1 MSYETIVLD
10 RIGPVARIALNRPEK
25 RNAVNDAVHAELRD
39 ALSTLE
45 RDATAKALILTGTGD
60 RAFCSGQDLSARTP
74 PKDGKPVRDLGAG
87 LEKSYNALVRR
98 LRDIRMPVVTAL
110 NGVAAGAGAGLAL
123 AGDVMVAARSASMV
137 ISFARIGLVPD
148 AGVTHHLPRLIG
160 EGRAL
165 AAALTMEPIDAE
177 KLLAWGIAW
186 RVVDSG
192 ELESASLA
200 LAEKL
205 AALPPKAVVGTR
217 RLMRAALGN
226 DLNAQL
232 ALERDLQREC
242 GFSQDYG
249 EGVNAFLEKR
259 QPRFT
264 GR

>member
-1 MSYETIVLD
+1 MTYETIVLE

-39 ALSTLE
+39 ALATLE
-45 RDATAKALILTGTGD
+45 GDDTVKALILTGTGD

-74 PKDGKPVRDLGAG
+74 PKDGRPVRDLGAG
-87 LEKSYNALVRR
+87 LEKSYNALIRR
-98 LRDIRMPVVTAL
+98 LRDIRIPVITAL

-165 AAALTMEPIDAE
+165 AAALTMEPIESE

-186 RVVDSG
+186 QVVEFEALPD
-192 ELESASLA
+192 ASLA

-226 DLNAQL
+226 DLHTQL
-232 ALERDLQREC
+232 AMERDLQRDC
-242 GFSQDYG
+242 GFSMDYG

-259 QPRFT
+259 PPRFT

>member
-1 MSYETIVLD
+1 MTYETIIVD
-10 RIGPVARIALNRPEK
+10 RIGTVVRISLNRPDK
-25 RNAVNDAVHAELRD
+25 RNAVNDTVHAELRE
-39 ALSTLE
+39 ALTALE
-45 RDATAKALILTGTGD
+45 RDDSAKALILTGTGD
-60 RAFCSGQDLSARTP
+60 RAFCSGQDLSARMP
-74 PKDGKPVRDLGAG
+74 PKDGRPVRDLGAG
-87 LEKSYNALVRR
+87 LEKSYNALIRR
-98 LRDIRMPVVTAL
+98 LRDLPIPIVTAL

-177 KLLAWGIAW
+177 RLLAWGIAW
-186 RVVDSG
+186 QLVDFE
-192 ELESASLA
+192 ELASASVA
-200 LAEKL
+200 LAERL

-217 RLMRAALGN
+217 RLMRASLGN
-226 DLNAQL
+226 DLNTQL
-232 ALERDLQREC
+232 SMERDLQREC
-242 GFSQDYG
+242 GFSLDYG

-259 QPRFT
+259 PPRFI